1 MAQVTEME
9 SALRYAQETEERLQ
23 ADKEELQRELQEA
36 VASLRG
42 VRSLP
47 LPYVSSC
54 GDVTSPTHCNGATMS
69 PAGTRGWT
77 YVDEAPSLVTMGS
90 VDGPPTQDAG
100 LLCARGRM
108 GWPLE
113 QRRLLQRSYV

>member
-54 GDVTSPTHCNGATMS
+54 GDVTSPTHCNGATSRTVPQGRGDGHMS
-69 PAGTRGWT
+69 TKPQA
-77 YVDEAPSLVTMGS
+77 
-90 VDGPPTQDAG
+90 
-100 LLCARGRM
+100 
-108 GWPLE
+108 
-113 QRRLLQRSYV
+113 